1 MFVVLLYKINEI
13 TRGYTKYLRK
23 FKEFKILMIKI
34 TEMKRKFSS
43 WVTVS
48 YARPYL
54 RLNNTDLHLLVSFI
68 KIILFNQLGPYM
80 IYTQ

>member
-1 MFVVLLYKINEI
+1 MKLHEVIQNTSE
-13 TRGYTKYLRK
+13 
-23 FKEFKILMIKI
+23 KEFKILMIKI

-54 RLNNTDLHLLVSFI
+54 RLNNTDLNLLVSFI

-80 IYTQ
+80 IYTQWYCIKHD

>member
-1 MFVVLLYKINEI
+1 MKLQEVIQNTSE
-13 TRGYTKYLRK
+13 
-23 FKEFKILMIKI
+23 KEFKILMIKI

-54 RLNNTDLHLLVSFI
+54 RLNNTDL
-68 KIILFNQLGPYM
+68 M